1 METSNAGVLRRVMA
15 ERILLLDGAMGTMI
29 QQARLTEADFRGTR
43 FVGWPVE
50 LSGDNDVL
58 VLSAPEVVAGIHRQY
73 LEAGADVIETCT
85 FNAQRISQHEYRME
99 GFVSEMNFQAACL
112 ARREADRMTYLT
124 PDRPRFVAGSVGP
137 TNKMLS
143 MSADVDDPAARAVTF
158 DELEAVYF
166 EQMFALVRGGVDAL
180 LIETI
185 FDTLNAKA
193 ALCAARRAMDAAGRE
208 VEIML
213 SLTVSDASGRTLS
226 GQTVEAFVVSVAHA
240 PLLSIG
246 LNCSLG
252 ASGLL
257 PYLRRLS
264 AVAPCYVTAHPNAGL
279 PNRFGGY
286 DDTPA
291 DMCSRMESYLKE
303 RLVNMI
309 GGCCGTTPEH
319 IAEMRRLLTGGDA
332 LTKNRRTVFAPG
344 GGGWLSGLEPVDM
357 GMAFFNVGER
367 CNVSGSRKFLRL
379 IHEKKYDEALCI
391 ARRQVEDGAMALD
404 VNMDDGLLDAVAEMR
419 TFLNLLASDP
429 AVCRVPVM
437 VDSSRFEVIE
447 AGLKCVQ
454 GKCIVNSISL
464 KEGEARFLERA
475 RIVRRLGAAVIVM
488 AFDERG
494 QATDYARR
502 IEICSRAYRLLTE
515 RAGFVPSD
523 IIFDPNIL
531 TVATG
536 IAEHGNYALDFIRA
550 ARWIHENLPG
560 CHISGGLSNLSFA
573 FRGHNYLR
581 EAMHAVFLYHA
592 VRAGMDMAIMNPAAA
607 VAYEDIAVDL
617 RQAIEDVLL
626 NRDDE
631 AAERLMCEAMRLRRA
646 QEAAPLPESGS
657 RILATAEPESSRLSV
672 DERLVRMLVQGNP
685 SGLEDEFAEA
695 LSVFDTPLQI
705 ISGPL
710 MEGMNTVGRLF
721 GEGKMFLPQVVKT
734 ARTMKRAVEI
744 LRPRMEA
751 FLRATAESRDGETR
765 LGEKEIHYSG
775 RILIATVKGDVHDIG
790 KNIVGVILS
799 CNNFEVIDLGVM
811 VPAETI
817 VETAIARKA
826 DIVCLSGL
834 ITPSL
839 EEMCRVAEA
848 MQRAGL
854 RIPLMVG
861 GATTS
866 AVHTAVKIAPL
877 YAGPVFHVC
886 DAAQNPVLASKWM
899 DPACREELV
908 AELKREQE
916 RLRCEQMEKTGLARR
931 AVEAS
936 ASPLSRR
943 LRIDW
948 SGYMPPVPPFFGR
961 RLHAPLSVRG
971 LLRKIDWSFFFHAWK
986 VKEGAPEALA
996 LREEATGILEEIADD
1011 ERFSLRAT
1019 TAFYPAAGG
1028 EEGIEVKLADPAA
1041 SVPEN
1046 DVASLFLPTPRQ
1058 QRPGEETCLSLCDYV
1073 APRGDCI
1080 GAFAITVSACFISK
1094 LEALKQGGDDY
1105 VTMLWQ
1111 TLGDRLVEAASASLY
1126 EELSAG
1132 GHWGGIRPA
1141 VGYPVLPDQKAIFL
1155 LAKLVDFESVGIRL
1169 TENGAM
1175 YPQASVAG
1183 LYIAYR
1189 KAKYFTI

>member
-1 METSNAGVLRRVMA
+1 METSNAGMLRRVMA

-43 FVGWPVE
+43 FAGWPVE

-73 LEAGADVIETCT
+73 LEAGADMIETCT

-99 GFVSEMNFQAACL
+99 GFVSEMNLQAARL
-112 ARREADRMTYLT
+112 ARREADRMTALT

-166 EQMFALVRGGVDAL
+166 EQMLALVRGGVDAL
-180 LIETI
+180 LVETI

-193 ALCAARRAMDAAGRE
+193 ALCAARRAMDTAGRK

-252 ASGLL
+252 AFGLL
-257 PYLRRLS
+257 PYVRRLS

-291 DMCSRMESYLKE
+291 DMCAQMEPYLKE

-319 IAEMRRLLTGGDA
+319 IAEMRRLLAAGDA
-332 LTKNRRTVFAPG
+332 LTRNRRTVSAPG
-344 GGGWLSGLEPVDM
+344 CGGWLSGLEPVDM

-367 CNVSGSRKFLRL
+367 CNVAGSRKFLRL
-379 IHEKKYDEALCI
+379 IHEKKYDEALSI

-419 TFLNLLASDP
+419 AFLNLLASDP

-515 RAGFVPSD
+515 RAGFAPSD
-523 IIFDPNIL
+523 IIFDPNVL

-536 IAEHGNYALDFIRA
+536 IAEHDNYALDFLRA
-550 ARWIHENLPG
+550 ARWIRENLPG

-607 VAYEDIAVDL
+607 VAYEDIAEDL

-626 NRDDE
+626 NRDDG
-631 AAERLMCEAMRLRRA
+631 AAEQLMREAMRLRQA
-646 QEAAPLPESGS
+646 QETAPLPDSGS
-657 RILATAEPESSRLSV
+657 RSAATAEPEPPRLSV

-685 SGLEDEFAEA
+685 SGLEDELAEA
-695 LSVFDTPLQI
+695 LADFDTPLQI

-744 LRPRMEA
+744 LQPRMEA
-751 FLRATAESRDGETR
+751 FLRATAEGRDGKAR
-765 LGEKEIHYSG
+765 LGEAEIHYSG

-790 KNIVGVILS
+790 KNIVGVILA

-811 VPAETI
+811 VSAETI

-839 EEMCRVAEA
+839 DEMCRVAEA

-877 YAGPVFHVC
+877 YAGPVFHVR

-899 DPACREELV
+899 DLACREELV
-908 AELKREQE
+908 AELNREQE
-916 RLRCEQMEKTGLARR
+916 RLLCEQMEKTGLARR

-948 SGYMPPVPPFFGR
+948 SGYMPPLPPFFGQ
-961 RLHAPLSVRG
+961 RLHAPLPVRC
-971 LLRKIDWSFFFHAWK
+971 LLRKIDWSFFYHAWK
-986 VKEGAPEALA
+986 VKEGTPEALA
-996 LREEATGILEEIADD
+996 LREEASGILKEIADD
-1011 ERFSLRAT
+1011 ERFALRAT

-1028 EEGIEVKLADPAA
+1028 EEGIEVMLADPAA
-1041 SVPEN
+1041 LVPESGA
-1046 DVASLFLPTPRQ
+1046 ASLFLPTPRQ
-1058 QRPGEETCLSLCDYV
+1058 QRPGEEPCLALCDYV
-1073 APRGDCI
+1073 APRGDYI
-1080 GAFAITVSACFISK
+1080 GAFAITVSASFISK
-1094 LEALKQGGDDY
+1094 LETLKQGGDDY
-1105 VTMLWQ
+1105 VPMLWQ
-1111 TLGDRLVEAASASLY
+1111 TLGDRLVEAASAGLH

-1132 GHWGGIRPA
+1132 GHWGRIRPA

>member
-1 METSNAGVLRRVMA
+1 MEQSGGSALRRAMG

-29 QQARLTEADFRGTR
+29 QQARLAEEDFRGSR
-43 FVGWPVE
+43 FTGWPVR
-50 LSGDNDVL
+50 LSGNNDAL
-58 VLSAPEVVAGIHRQY
+58 VLSAPGLIADIHRQY

-99 GFVSEMNFQAACL
+99 AFVSEINYQAACL
-112 ARREADRMTYLT
+112 ARREADRMTSLT

-143 MSADVDDPAARAVTF
+143 MSADVDDPSARAVTF

-166 EQMFALVRGGVDAL
+166 EQMLALVRGGVDAL
-180 LIETI
+180 LVETI

-193 ALCAARRAMDAAGRE
+193 ALCAAGRAMEEAGRR

-226 GQTVEAFVVSVAHA
+226 GQTVEAFAVSVSHA

-257 PYLRRLS
+257 PYLRRLA

-291 DMCSRMESYLKE
+291 DMCGQIAPYLAE

-309 GGCCGTTPEH
+309 GGCCGTTPQH
-319 IAEMRRLLTGGDA
+319 IAEMRRMLQENSA
-332 LTKNRRTVFAPG
+332 LTKNRRIPSAAGT
-344 GGGWLSGLEPVDM
+344 GGWLAGLEPVEI
-357 GMAFFNVGER
+357 GAAFFNVGER
-367 CNVSGSRKFLRL
+367 CNVAGSRKFLRL
-379 IHEKKYDEALCI
+379 IHEKKYDEAIDI
-391 ARRQVEDGAMALD
+391 ARRQVEDGAMAID
-404 VNMDDGLLDAVAEMR
+404 VNMDDGLLEAGAEMR
-419 TFLNLLASDP
+419 TFLNLLAGDP

-437 VDSSRFEVIE
+437 VDSSRFEVIME
-447 AGLKCVQ
+447 GLKCVQ
-454 GKCIVNSISL
+454 GKSIVNSISL
-464 KEGEARFLERA
+464 KEGEAVFLERA
-475 RIVRRLGAAVIVM
+475 RAVRRLGAAVVVM

-494 QATDYARR
+494 QATDYERR
-502 IEICSRAYRLLTE
+502 IEICSRAYRLLTGQ
-515 RAGFVPSD
+515 AGFDPSD
-523 IIFDPNIL
+523 IIFDPNVL

-536 IAEHGNYALDFIRA
+536 IAEHNDYALDFIRA
-550 ARWIHENLPG
+550 TRWIRENLPG
-560 CHISGGLSNLSFA
+560 CHISGGVSNLSFA

-592 VRAGMDMAIMNPAAA
+592 IQAGMDMAIMNPAAA
-607 VAYEDIAVDL
+607 VAYEDIDKDL
-617 RQAIEDVLL
+617 LRAIDDVLL
-626 NRDDE
+626 NRDGE
-631 AAERLMCEAMRLRRA
+631 AAERLMEFAMRLREA
-646 QEAAPLPESGS
+646 QETAARPAAGESGS
-657 RILATAEPESSRLSV
+657 GAAGQSALQLPV
-672 DERLVRMLVQGNP
+672 DERLVRALVQGDP
-685 SGLEDEFAEA
+685 SGLEADLAEA
-695 LSVFDTPLQI
+695 VSVFDTPLQI
-705 ISGPL
+705 IAGPL
-710 MEGMNTVGRLF
+710 MAGMNTVGRLF

-744 LRPRMEA
+744 LQPEMEE
-751 FLRATAESRDGETR
+751 FLRTASEVRNDAVATEER
-765 LGEKEIHYSG
+765 EIHYSG

-817 VETAIARKA
+817 VETAIARKV

-866 AVHTAVKIAPL
+866 ALHTAVKIAPL
-877 YAGPVFHVC
+877 YAGPVFHVR
-886 DAAQNPVLASKWM
+886 DAAQNPVLALKWM
-899 DPACREELV
+899 DSVARESIMEEL
-908 AELKREQE
+908 KCDQE
-916 RLRCEQMEKTGLARR
+916 RLRCGQMEKEELARQ
-931 AVEAS
+931 AVGAS
-936 ASPLSRR
+936 PSPLSRR
-943 LRIDW
+943 LRVDW
-948 SGYMPPVPPFFGR
+948 SAYVPPVPPFAGR
-961 RLHAPLSVRG
+961 LQHAPLPVRH
-971 LLRKIDWSFFFHAWK
+971 LISRIDWTYFYHVWK
-986 VKEGAPEALA
+986 VKAGSAEAKA
-996 LREEATGILEEIADD
+996 LYAEAAGLLDEMAAD
-1011 ERFSLRAT
+1011 EKYALQAM
-1019 TAFYPAAGG
+1019 TAFYPAIGG
-1028 EEGIEVKLADPAA
+1028 DRGITVTLPPGAAAA
-1041 SVPEN
+1041 SEGDP
-1046 DVASLFLPTPRQ
+1046 STLFLPTPRQ
-1058 QRPGEETCLSLCDYV
+1058 QRPGREVCLSLCDYV
-1073 APRGDCI
+1073 SPRGDCL
-1080 GAFAITVSACFISK
+1080 GVFAVTVPAHFVSR
-1094 LEALKQGGDDY
+1094 LEILKQRGDDY
-1105 VTMLWQ
+1105 VAMLWQ
-1111 TLGDRLVEAASASLY
+1111 TIGDRLVEAAAASLHD
-1126 EELSAG
+1126 ELAGG

-1155 LAKLVDFESVGIRL
+1155 LAKLIDFESVGIRL

-1175 YPQASVAG
+1175 YPQASIAG
-1183 LYIAYR
+1183 LYIAYQ
-1189 KAKYFTI
+1189 KAEYFAI